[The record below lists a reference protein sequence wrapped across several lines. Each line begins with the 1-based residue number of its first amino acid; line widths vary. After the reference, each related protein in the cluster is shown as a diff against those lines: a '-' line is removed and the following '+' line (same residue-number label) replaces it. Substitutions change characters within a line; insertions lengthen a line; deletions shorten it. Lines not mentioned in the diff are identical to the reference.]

1 MGNGTF
7 PACGVRHARV
17 LYKPW
22 WKRSRLQE
30 KQLMVSPVAIL
41 FLLKN
46 APNCTSEHPYF
57 QNFLRGGGASPQ
69 TPLVSAAYAAS
80 RFAPGALRP
89 PKELPSNIFWIRPCS
104 PLVETRD
111 AVDNCA
117 RLCLDL
123 LVVRPHL
130 PYVHSCHSCDEFSQ
144 AFPVFCRSSASVYYC
159 QRNRRAKAQSVP
171 HIILYH

>member
-30 KQLMVSPVAIL
+30 KQLMVSPLVIL

-57 QNFLRGGGASPQ
+57 QNFLRGGGGKPPDPPSERRLRGKPLRARCASP
-69 TPLVSAAYAAS
+69 TKRTTLKHFLDPPLFTAS
-80 RFAPGALRP
+80 GDSRCCRQLCSTVFGLTCGQAPPSLRP
-89 PKELPSNIFWIRPCS
+89 LMS
-104 PLVETRD
+104 LM
-111 AVDNCA
+111 
-117 RLCLDL
+117 
-123 LVVRPHL
+123 
-130 PYVHSCHSCDEFSQ
+130 
-144 AFPVFCRSSASVYYC
+144 
-159 QRNRRAKAQSVP
+159 
-171 HIILYH
+171 